1 MASSWIINYSQ
12 LSVIRT
18 QEFSLPAVPSAL
30 PPAWVISLVS
40 ASAKPPEIR
49 LFSAAA
55 GFKVH
60 LAGWG
65 EQGIG
70 TGDRWEFPGTF
81 AGLQK
86 PAYFFFSG
94 RRVLQA
100 GLQPLYTCFHRCKG

>member
-1 MASSWIINYSQ
+1 MESSWIITYCQ

-70 TGDRWEFPGTF
+70 TGDLCNVP
-81 AGLQK
+81 
-86 PAYFFFSG
+86 
-94 RRVLQA
+94 
-100 GLQPLYTCFHRCKG
+100 